1 MPVIGIPL
9 RYTKLS
15 DERPILFLGERIRRT
30 FQKAGAII
38 LPICQVQD
46 CDYINT
52 KYNEYLPLTE
62 DEKET
67 INKYLDMVDGV
78 VFPGGK
84 KITPFDEYLLK
95 RCIERKIPTL
105 GICLGMQLMSCF
117 NEKFEVYPNEEKSH
131 FQDND
136 LELTHKVKI
145 QKETL
150 LYEILGKEE
159 ILVNSFHNYHVE
171 INNDYKVNAI
181 SDDGFVEGIEL
192 ADDVFSL
199 GIQWHPEISYD
210 FDENSKKIID
220 YFIDICST
228 L

>member
-52 KYNEYLPLTE
+52 RYNEYLPLT
-62 DEKET
+62 DAEKDT

-117 NEKFEVYPNEEKSH
+117 GEKFEVYPNEEKKH

-171 INNDYKVNAI
+171 VNNEYKVNAL
-181 SDDGFVEGIEL
+181 SEDGFVEGIEL
-192 ADDVFSL
+192 VSDVNRF
-199 GIQWHPEISYD
+199 
-210 FDENSKKIID
+210 F
-220 YFIDICST
+220 
-228 L
+228 

>member
-52 KYNEYLPLTE
+52 RYNEYLPLT
-62 DEKET
+62 DAEKDT

-117 NEKFEVYPNEEKSH
+117 GEKFEVYPNEEKKH

-171 INNDYKVNAI
+171 VNNEYKVNAL
-181 SDDGFVEGIEL
+181 SEDGFVEGIEL
-192 ADDVFSL
+192 VSDVFSL